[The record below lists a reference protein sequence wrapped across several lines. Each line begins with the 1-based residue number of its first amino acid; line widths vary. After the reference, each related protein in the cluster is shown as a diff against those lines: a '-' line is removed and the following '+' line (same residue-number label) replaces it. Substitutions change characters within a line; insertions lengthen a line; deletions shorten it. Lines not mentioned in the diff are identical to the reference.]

1 MKQYGST
8 VSDIVKVLE
17 EYGPLTR
24 SEICHYI
31 GLDRMN
37 CSAVITRMSKAS
49 VKTLKRIHI
58 SGYTHDSEHGRRYP
72 RAIYDLGDKP
82 DAKKLNSKA
91 LRRETRKRS
100 DQKRAAINTTN
111 FVFNLG
117 KPRRLYEYGKQTLPA
132 KAPNH

>member
-1 MKQYGST
+1 VKPYGST
-8 VSDIVKVLE
+8 VADIVKVLE

-24 SEICHYI
+24 SEICYHI

-49 VKTLKRIHI
+49 VKMPKRIHI
-58 SGYTHDSEHGRRYP
+58 SGYTHDSETGRRYP

-82 DAKKLNSKA
+82 DAKKLNRKA
-91 LRRETRKRS
+91 LRRDTRKRY
-100 DQKRAAINTTN
+100 DQKRALINTTN

-117 KPRRLYEYGKQTLPA
+117 KPRRLYEY
-132 KAPNH
+132 